1 VQGVS
6 VHEVPDDPAQAIPD
20 ADPESVARAIVLRR
34 LTMSAQTRQQLEQAL
49 ARKQVP
55 DDVAR
60 RVLDRMTEV
69 GLIDDAAY
77 AIDYVEARRSARGLS
92 RRSLAME
99 LRRKGVGDAD
109 AEQALEGID
118 GDSDRAT
125 AKTLVER
132 KWSSVSR
139 LDRDA
144 ARRRLVGQLARRGFS
159 PGMAFEV
166 IREVEAERGS
176 VGSASQQDPAAAW
189 AALEADDAVA
199 ATLIADGL
207 T

>member
-1 VQGVS
+1 MTVQ
-6 VHEVPDDPAQAIPD
+6 EVPEDPAQAIPD

-77 AIDYVEARRSARGLS
+77 AVDYVEARRSARGLS

-99 LRRKGVGDAD
+99 LRRKGVGDVD

-118 GDSDRAT
+118 SDGDRAT
-125 AKTLVER
+125 AKALVER

-166 IREVEAERGS
+166 IREVEAERGP
-176 VGSASQQDPAAAW
+176 VGNAPEQNAAAAW
-189 AALEADDAVA
+189 SSMEADDAVA
-199 ATLIADGL
+199 AALIADGL
-207 T
+207 A

>member
-1 VQGVS
+1 MTS
-6 VHEVPDDPAQAIPD
+6 SKPLDDPAQPIPD

-49 ARKQVP
+49 ARKEVP

-69 GLIDDAAY
+69 GLVDDATY
-77 AIDYVEARRSARGLS
+77 AVDYVAARRSARGLS

-118 GDSDRAT
+118 GDSDRDT
-125 AKTLVER
+125 AKALVER
-132 KWSSVSR
+132 KWMSVSR

-159 PGMAFEV
+159 PGLAFEV
-166 IREVEAERGS
+166 IREVEAEQGGLGS
-176 VGSASQQDPAAAW
+176 QPDSPQAW
-189 AALEADDAVA
+189 AAMEADDAVA

>member
-1 VQGVS
+1 VNGVT
-6 VHEVPDDPAQAIPD
+6 VPDVPEDPAQAIPD

-77 AIDYVEARRSARGLS
+77 AVDYVEARRSARGLS

-109 AEQALEGID
+109 AEQALDGID

-125 AKTLVER
+125 AKALVER
-132 KWSSVSR
+132 KWSSVAR

-176 VGSASQQDPAAAW
+176 VGKASELNAAAAW
-189 AALEADDAVA
+189 SAMEADDAVA

>member
-1 VQGVS
+1 MTVQ
-6 VHEVPDDPAQAIPD
+6 EVPDDPAQAIPD

-77 AIDYVEARRSARGLS
+77 AVDYVEARRSARGLS

-99 LRRKGVGDAD
+99 LRRKGVGDVD

-118 GDSDRAT
+118 GDGDRAT
-125 AKTLVER
+125 AKALVER

-166 IREVEAERGS
+166 IREVEAERGP
-176 VGSASQQDPAAAW
+176 VGDAPEQNAAAAW
-189 AALEADDAVA
+189 SSMEADDAVA

-207 T
+207 A